1 MSESIDNSR
10 APKRVLVWADL
21 YWPHVGGI
29 ERFIEALIANLRP
42 RGFEFAVI
50 TSGLDGSPAEEVHC
64 GAQVYRLPLR
74 GGASGS
80 LADFKRSLDRVRSI
94 KESFRPQLSHLNS
107 NGPSLLYHVLTAKNH
122 PHPALFTFHFDAMPG
137 AQNDSLRKA
146 LELCQKTIGVSQDS
160 LDKAIAAFPEI
171 APRSS
176 VIYNGLPFPEQ
187 DSSPKAPIPGHFL
200 CWGRLAANKGFDV
213 ALRAFARFA
222 EGFPEARL
230 TIGGEGSERERLT
243 KLRSELGLEKRVS
256 LPGYLDA
263 KALDAEIASCVAV
276 LMPSLEQECFGLVA
290 LEAMQRQRPVI
301 GSRYGGLAEV
311 IADGVSG
318 FLVPAGDDRALS
330 EAMRRFAENPELT
343 DSMGS
348 AAARRARELFSIQKM
363 ADAYQ
368 AAYLELISKQ

>member
-1 MSESIDNSR
+1 MNKSIDNSQSE
-10 APKRVLVWADL
+10 AKRILIWADL

-29 ERFIEALIANLRP
+29 ERFIEELIANLRP

-50 TSGLDGSPAEEVHC
+50 TSGLDGSPAEEVHR
-64 GAQVYRLPLR
+64 GAQIHRLPLR

-122 PHPALFTFHFDAMPG
+122 PHPGLFTFHFDAIAG
-137 AQNDSLRKA
+137 AQNESLRKS
-146 LELCQKTIGVSQDS
+146 LELCQKTVGVSQDS
-160 LDKAIAAFPEI
+160 LNKAIAAFPEI

-176 VIYNGLPFPEQ
+176 VIYNGLPFPEREATG
-187 DSSPKAPIPGHFL
+187 SPTPGHFL

-213 ALRAFARFA
+213 ALRAFARFS
-222 EGFPEARL
+222 ESYPEARL
-230 TIGGEGSERERLT
+230 TIAGEGSELERLT
-243 KLRSELGLEKRVS
+243 KLRSELGLEERVG

-263 KALDAEIASCVAV
+263 AALDAEIASCVAV

-290 LEAMQRQRPVI
+290 LEAMQRRRPVI

-318 FLVPAGDDRALS
+318 YLVPAGDPLTLS
-330 EAMRRFAENPELT
+330 EAMARFAENPGLT
-343 DSMGS
+343 QSMG
-348 AAARRARELFSIQKM
+348 AAAALRARELFSIQKM

-368 AAYLELISKQ
+368 AAYLELISGQ